1 MVVAM
6 QTGVRTMGREAVAR
20 RGVAAGG
27 CTAAGVARR
36 RGRTRLTVRGRV
48 VVAVLSALL
57 AWACFGLVG
66 TCEARSDM
74 GATAVSSYTV
84 RPGDTLW
91 SYAARIT
98 PADGDVWETVAV
110 LEELNDLPSS
120 ELTVGQ
126 RLIVPVW

>member
-1 MVVAM
+1 
-6 QTGVRTMGREAVAR
+6 
-20 RGVAAGG
+20 
-27 CTAAGVARR
+27 
-36 RGRTRLTVRGRV
+36 
-48 VVAVLSALL
+48 
-57 AWACFGLVG
+57 
-66 TCEARSDM
+66 
-74 GATAVSSYTV
+74 SYTV

>member
-1 MVVAM
+1 
-6 QTGVRTMGREAVAR
+6 MGSEAVAR

-27 CTAAGVARR
+27 RTAAGVARR